1 MRKRISHTNIQV
13 KKDMYQALLYLMRD
27 KAFSSI
33 SVSDITSEAGVS
45 RMAFYRNYSKI
56 EDILTEYL
64 DEVVE
69 KYKDREVK
77 ENKAEREKVFYEKKY
92 MFNCFSF
99 FYDHHEFIDALIAA
113 GMGDLFLA
121 KITEYLIRK
130 WIDPQTGT
138 REEMLRIG
146 AYAGSIYNMYRV
158 WSWDGF
164 IEEPEEV
171 AEILYNFRK

>member
-1 MRKRISHTNIQV
+1 MKKRISHTNIQV
-13 KKDMYQALLYLMRD
+13 KKDMYKALLYLMKD

-45 RMAFYRNYSKI
+45 RMAFYRNYSNI
-56 EDILTEYL
+56 EDILIEYL
-64 DEVVE
+64 DQIVE
-69 KYKDREVK
+69 KYKGIVVEDDT
-77 ENKAEREKVFYEKKY
+77 AEREKVFYEKNY
-92 MFNCFSF
+92 MLNCFSF
-99 FYDHHEFIDALIAA
+99 FYAHHEFIDALIAA

-130 WIDPQTGT
+130 WIEPQTGT

-146 AYAGSIYNMYRV
+146 AYAGSIYNMYRE
-158 WSWDGF
+158 WSRDGF
-164 IEEPEEV
+164 QEEPEEV